1 MRFTTVDEFEKWQ
14 AYFIR
19 RKNETEK
26 TDYYLAAIAQSV
38 YRTMGGAK
46 TKLDEHLIKFEQPAV
61 RELSDEELKEAIL
74 AAFGVKER

>member
-1 MRFTTVDEFEKWQ
+1 
-14 AYFIR
+14 
-19 RKNETEK
+19 
-26 TDYYLAAIAQSV
+26 
-38 YRTMGGAK
+38 MGGAK